1 MNVLDF
7 GMRKSS
13 AIELGQLFAAADDL
27 RFQWRVDKML
37 MDGIHV
43 VLVRVDDATRR
54 KTVSIWALSNGRLF
68 VPVTPPPD
76 RRAG

>member
-1 MNVLDF
+1 
-7 GMRKSS
+7 MRKNS

-27 RFQWRVDKML
+27 RFHWRVDKML

-43 VLVRVDDATRR
+43 VLVRVDDPTRR

-68 VPVTPPPD
+68 VPAAQPPN
-76 RRAG
+76 RQTG